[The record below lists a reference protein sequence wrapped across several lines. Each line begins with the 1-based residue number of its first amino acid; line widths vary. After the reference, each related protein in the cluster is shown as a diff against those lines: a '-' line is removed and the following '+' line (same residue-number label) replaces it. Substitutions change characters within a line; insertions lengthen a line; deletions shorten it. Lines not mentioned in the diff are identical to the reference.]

1 MKCSFDDILCSLLL
15 LIFTKKVLKKA
26 LTTFF
31 SGVIYFFDTLIE
43 EATLK
48 RLFAKN
54 EQTVDIL
61 KDSFVLI
68 FYDLLTLGI

>member
-1 MKCSFDDILCSLLL
+1 MQFASFD
-15 LIFTKKVLKKA
+15 FHQKVFKRA

-31 SGVIYFFDTLIE
+31 NGVKYFFDTLIK

>member
-1 MKCSFDDILCSLLL
+1 MQFASFD
-15 LIFTKKVLKKA
+15 FHQKGFKRA

-31 SGVIYFFDTLIE
+31 NGVIYFFDTLIE

-61 KDSFVLI
+61 KDSFV
-68 FYDLLTLGI
+68 